1 MNRKGL
7 LHVSLPA
14 NGQHRNGQPSFVVWF
29 TGFSGAGKTT
39 LATSVERCLFD
50 RGYRTF
56 LLDGDSLRTGLCR
69 DLGFSAADRQENV
82 RRAASVSALMA
93 EAGLICLTALISPF
107 RADRLHARNMLPVGC
122 FLEVYVNAPL
132 SVCEKRD
139 AKGLYRRA
147 RANEIPDL
155 TGISSP
161 YEAPESPEV
170 EVPTDTLTVE
180 GSVAIVMEAIEKRL
194 FTAERALA

>member
-1 MNRKGL
+1 MKRL
-7 LHVSLPA
+7 
-14 NGQHRNGQPSFVVWF
+14 
-29 TGFSGAGKTT
+29 
-39 LATSVERCLFD
+39 LFD

-56 LLDGDSLRTGLCR
+56 VLDGDSLRTGLCR
-69 DLGFSAADRQENV
+69 DLGFCAADRQENV

-132 SVCEKRD
+132 AVCETRD

-147 RANEIPDL
+147 
-155 TGISSP
+155 
-161 YEAPESPEV
+161 
-170 EVPTDTLTVE
+170 
-180 GSVAIVMEAIEKRL
+180 
-194 FTAERALA
+194 

>member
-1 MNRKGL
+1 MKQEEAPSRVTAHERAKT
-7 LHVSLPA
+7 
-14 NGQHRNGQPSFVVWF
+14 NGQPGFVV
-29 TGFSGAGKTT
+29 
-39 LATSVERCLFD
+39 LVHRVERRREDNPGDALWKGLLFD

-56 LLDGDSLRTGLCR
+56 VLDGDSLRTGLCR
-69 DLGFSAADRQENV
+69 DLGFCAADRQENV

-132 SVCEKRD
+132 AVCETRD

-147 RANEIPDL
+147 
-155 TGISSP
+155 
-161 YEAPESPEV
+161 
-170 EVPTDTLTVE
+170 
-180 GSVAIVMEAIEKRL
+180 
-194 FTAERALA
+194 